1 MTLFKRIV
9 VPIDGSDP
17 SKRALSTALEIAKRF
32 DSEVIV
38 ITVASVFHGRAT
50 YLENEKAKTTTSM
63 SNKRKAY
70 EVLAETEE
78 AHHVELLKEAEVIA
92 NKEGVEIQTEL
103 LRGTPSEEII
113 EFLDEEAHDLIVMGC
128 RGLGTMK
135 ELLLGSTSS
144 AVLHH
149 CNHTVVIVK

>member
-1 MTLFKRIV
+1 MFKTIV

-17 SKRALSTALEIAKRF
+17 SRRALTTALEIAKRF

-38 ITVASVFHGRAT
+38 ITVASVFQGRAS
-50 YLENEKAKTTTSM
+50 YLETPPEKSEVSM

-70 EVLAETEE
+70 EILAETEE
-78 AHHVELLKEAEVIA
+78 AHHVDLLKEAERVA
-92 NKEGVEIQTEL
+92 KKEGVGIYTEL

-113 EFLDEEAHDLIVMGC
+113 EFLDEEAHDLIVMGS

-149 CNHTVVIVK
+149 CNHTVLIVK

>member
-1 MTLFKRIV
+1 LFKRIV
-9 VPIDGSDP
+9 IAFDGSDP
-17 SKRALSTALEIAKRF
+17 SRRALITALEIAKKF

-38 ITVASVFHGRAT
+38 VSVASVFHGRAS
-50 YLENEKAKTTTSM
+50 YLEGSRAQTQVSM

-70 EVLAETEE
+70 EVLAQTEE
-78 AHHVELLKEAEVIA
+78 AHHVDVLKEAEKVA
-92 NKEGVEIQTEL
+92 REEGVPIHTEL

-113 EFLDEEAHDLIVMGC
+113 EFLDEEAHDLIVMGS
-128 RGLGTMK
+128 RGFGTLK

-149 CNHTVVIVK
+149 CNHTVLIVK